1 MTSFHDFALRHS
13 SLAALDKMK
22 IDTPTTIQEKSIPP
36 MLEGR
41 DIIAQAQTGSG
52 KTLAFA
58 LPIMEAIDTGNRTT
72 QALVLVPTRELAR
85 QVGSVLQDLSPGSNV
100 KVTLVYGGVGYE
112 PQERA
117 LRSGSHVVIG
127 TPGRVL
133 DHIKKRTLK
142 LDNLKIMILDEADE
156 MLDRGFAPDV
166 DRILAFTPRSRQ
178 TALFSATTP
187 DWVQKIAKKHQNE
200 PLVIETA
207 SDADQEP
214 EIEHVAMEV
223 FREDKFQVLV
233 RLLRE
238 PLEGTTVVFGRT
250 KHGVRNLGRRIEALG
265 FKVSVLQGNLGQ
277 GQRDREVERFRSG
290 KADVLIATNVAA
302 RGLDILHIARV
313 INFDIPDTHELF
325 THRVGRTGRMGRS
338 GQAITLVGAADLG
351 KLQEIERGIG
361 RKLPRI
367 TAAPAN
373 GSNGNGSGE
382 RFQERTPAPRQQS
395 GNRPQS
401 GGRPQRQGFAQRPAN
416 GTNGNGNGSSNGN
429 GRTVHL
435 PVHKQAAIARQQRA
449 AGQEPAVAAPK
460 KPTGFGGRRFG
471 RRGR

>member
-1 MTSFHDFALRHS
+1 MTSFHDFALKAS
-13 SLAALDKMK
+13 SLKALDKMK
-22 IDTPTTIQEKSIPP
+22 ITTPTLIQEKSIPP

-41 DIIAQAQTGSG
+41 DLIAQAMTGSG
-52 KTLAFA
+52 KTLAFS
-58 LPIMEAIDTGNRTT
+58 LPIMEAIDPSTRDT

-85 QVGSVLQDLSPGSNV
+85 QVGSVLHDLSMGSPI
-100 KVTLVYGGVGYE
+100 KVTLVYGGVGYD

-133 DHIKKRTLK
+133 DHIKRRTLK
-142 LDNLKIMILDEADE
+142 LDRIKIMILDEADE

-166 DRILAFTPRSRQ
+166 DRILSHTPRSRQ

-187 DWVQKIAKKHQNE
+187 DWVQKIAQKHQND

-207 SDADQEP
+207 SEADQEP

-250 KHGVRNLGRRIEALG
+250 KHGVRNLGRRLDQLG
-265 FKVSVLQGNLGQ
+265 FDVSVLQGNLGQ
-277 GQRDREVERFRSG
+277 NQRDKEIERFRSG
-290 KADVLIATNVAA
+290 KAKVLVATNVAA

-313 INFDIPDTHELF
+313 VNYDIPDTHELF

-338 GQAITLVGAADLG
+338 GQAITLVGAADLQ

-367 TAAPAN
+367 AAVP
-373 GSNGNGSGE
+373 E
-382 RFQERTPAPRQQS
+382 
-395 GNRPQS
+395 
-401 GGRPQRQGFAQRPAN
+401 
-416 GTNGNGNGSSNGN
+416 TNGNGARSRERVPVPVHKQTASQRPASRGSRFEPAKPATP
-429 GRTVHL
+429 GRKVHL
-435 PVHKQAAIARQQRA
+435 PVHKQAALARKARENGEAQPATASQR
-449 AGQEPAVAAPK
+449 PA
-460 KPTGFGGRRFG
+460 KPFPSSRRFG
-471 RRGR
+471 RRR